1 MRKTVPVIIPAY
13 EPDENMISLLLSLR
27 DLDIGPVI
35 VVDDGSGED
44 YSRLFEKAEGIIKDD
59 GGVLLTH
66 EVNRGKGAA
75 LKTAFSYILEK
86 YPDAVGS
93 VTADSDGQH
102 TADAIRSVQDSLID
116 NPGSL
121 ILGVRRFDGAD
132 VPWKSRFG
140 NNLTVKVF
148 SLVTGVHVSDTQTG
162 LRGIPLSFM
171 RELLQVPGDRFEFET
186 RMLIKSAKRYPVVEI
201 KIETIYDSKDNH
213 KTHFRPVADSI
224 KIYRVLF
231 ETFGKYIFASLSSF
245 LIDILLF
252 QLFYN
257 LLKGNIAASAAVATA
272 AARVISATYNYIMN
286 YKVVFRSREPNGRAA
301 IKYLI
306 LAVSQMA
313 CSAGLVTGGTMVFS
327 AAPAVVIKIIV
338 DTALFLISYQ
348 IQKHLVFRQ

>member
-1 MRKTVPVIIPAY
+1 MREIVPVIIPAY
-13 EPDENMISLLLSLR
+13 EPDENMISLLRSLR
-27 DLDIGPVI
+27 DQNIGPVI
-35 VVDDGSGED
+35 VVDDGSGEA
-44 YSRLFEKAEGIIKDD
+44 YSSLFEKAESIVRED

-86 YPDAVGS
+86 YPDAIGS

-102 TADAIRSVQDSLID
+102 TADAISNVKDTLIK

-121 ILGVRRFDGAD
+121 ILGVRMFDGED
-132 VPWKSRFG
+132 VPWRRRFG

-148 SLVTGVHVSDTQTG
+148 SLVTGLHVSDTQTG

-171 RELLQVPGDRFEFET
+171 RELLDVPGDRFEFET

-252 QLFYN
+252 QLFFN
-257 LLKGNIAASAAVATA
+257 LLRGNIASSAAVATV

-286 YKVVFRSREPNGRAA
+286 YKVVFKSREPQGRAA
-301 IKYLI
+301 VKYLI
-306 LAVSQMA
+306 LAVAQMV
-313 CSAGLVTGGTMVFS
+313 CSAGLVTLGTIIFS
-327 AAPAVVIKIIV
+327 SAPAVVIKIIV
-338 DTALFLISYQ
+338 DTLLFLISYL
-348 IQKHLVFRQ
+348 IQKHLVFRE